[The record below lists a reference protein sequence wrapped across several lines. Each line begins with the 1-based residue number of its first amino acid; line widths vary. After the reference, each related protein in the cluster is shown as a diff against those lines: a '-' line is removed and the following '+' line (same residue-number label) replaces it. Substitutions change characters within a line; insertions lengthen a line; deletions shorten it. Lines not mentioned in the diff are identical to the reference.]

1 MNLKA
6 AVLEIAQSLGF
17 QRTVIG
23 GLEPMDAERAEYE
36 AWLAKGFAADMDYL
50 NRTPHFMT
58 SPRLLY
64 PDARSVIIVS
74 ASYYTDLPPDPGPGY
89 GRVARYAVGLDYHNV
104 LPVKLME
111 LKQRVEEKV
120 GRPISGK
127 SYTDSVPLYEQG
139 MASLAGLGFAGKNTL
154 IIGPKLSGSYNF
166 VAELFCDLDL
176 EPDEPYKGT
185 CGQCFRCGEICP
197 TDAIVEAGEINAG
210 LCISYLTIEN
220 RGAIPLALR
229 SKLGD
234 WVFGCDLCQ
243 EVCPYNQKPPKT
255 MWQEFFPQSG
265 VGHYLN
271 LIELLDE
278 FAPSGSSDGKFKQRF
293 GKTALSRPKR
303 RGLLRNALVVLGNQ
317 KPDRALAAL
326 TRLINKES
334 DSMLREH
341 AYWAIAQQGTL
352 AAKKTLE
359 SMIKVEPDE
368 LTRQATANHIECMK
382 L

>member
-1 MNLKA
+1 MDLKA
-6 AVLEIAQSLGF
+6 TIVDIAQSLGF

-23 GLEPMDAERAEYE
+23 GLEPMEQERAEYE

-50 NRTPHFMT
+50 QRTPHFMT

-64 PDARSVIIVS
+64 PEARSVIIVS
-74 ASYYTDLPPDPGPGY
+74 ASYYTELPPDPGPGF
-89 GRVARYAVGLDYHNV
+89 GRVARYAVGLDYHSV
-104 LPVKLME
+104 LPAKLLA
-111 LKQRVEEKV
+111 LKERIEESI

-127 SYTDSVPLYEQG
+127 GYTDSVPLYEQG

-185 CGQCFRCGEICP
+185 CGQCFRCGDICP
-197 TDAIVEAGEINAG
+197 TDAIVDAGEINAG

-220 RGAIPLALR
+220 KGAIPLELR
-229 SKLGD
+229 SKLGG

-243 EVCPYNQKPPKT
+243 EVCPYNQKPPET
-255 MWQEFFPQSG
+255 QWQEFFPQSG
-265 VGHYLN
+265 TGHYLN
-271 LIELLDE
+271 LLELLDE
-278 FAPSGSSDGKFKQRF
+278 IAPSDSADGKFKQRF
-293 GKTALSRPKR
+293 GKTPLSRPKR

-317 KPDRALAAL
+317 KPDGALEVL
-326 TRLINKES
+326 RRFIDKES
-334 DSMLREH
+334 NPMLREH
-341 AYWAIAQQGTL
+341 AAWAIAQQGTL
-352 AAKKTLE
+352 SAKKTLE
-359 SMIKVEPDE
+359 SMIGNESDE
-368 LTRQATANHIECMK
+368 LTRQAIGNHIECMK